1 MSAKATREVSILEPL
16 CILKQ
21 LRDLL
26 NYYKFSWNFIRATK
40 SQIGEAKKKKKS
52 QDYVQV
58 NHQNHCK
65 FSKE

>member
-1 MSAKATREVSILEPL
+1 MSAKATWEVSILEPL

-40 SQIGEAKKKKKS
+40 SQIGEAKKKKKKPRL
-52 QDYVQV
+52 
-58 NHQNHCK
+58 CA
-65 FSKE
+65 SKSSEPLQIQ